1 MPASFHLNRCRPCWT
16 VVALLG
22 WPLLSAAAPQQ
33 LLLTP
38 QQISRAGI
46 ATVRAVTTL
55 PGETAPAGNDLYL
68 SGTVVA
74 PPDANAVSSAVL
86 GGVVQ
91 QVHAAT
97 LQQVR
102 AGTPLLTLHSQGW
115 LEWQRAYL
123 EAHSAARL
131 AHARLARDEALYGD
145 GIIARARLDESR
157 DAAQLATLA
166 AGEREQALR
175 GAGLDGVALRRLRE
189 QRAPSPLLT
198 VRASRDGTV
207 LALPVEAG
215 QHVEAGALLA
225 RVAASMPLWVQLQ
238 ATRTQLPQLRV
249 GDLLQV
255 EGCARLRVTAI
266 SPVVDGATQGAQLR
280 ARQIGQDPCLK
291 VNAFVEAR
299 LLRPAQ
305 RAGGA
310 GGVAVPAVA
319 LVRGMHG
326 TRQDYVFV
334 ANGKGFAATP
344 VQATPAG
351 GGMVWARGALAAG
364 DAVAVRGLAVLKG
377 SWSGL
382 GPAADAPAQGGQ

>member
-1 MPASFHLNRCRPCWT
+1 MPASSHLNRCQPCWT
-16 VVALLG
+16 ILALLG
-22 WPLLSAAAPQQ
+22 WPLWSVAAPQQ
-33 LLLTP
+33 LHLSP

-46 ATVRAVTTL
+46 ATTPAVATL
-55 PGETAPAGNDLYL
+55 HGEGAPAGNDQYL

-74 PPDANAVSSAVL
+74 PPGAGAVASAVL
-86 GGVVQ
+86 EGTLQ
-91 QVHAAT
+91 QVHVT
-97 LQQVR
+97 PLQQVR
-102 AGTPLLTLHSQGW
+102 AGMPMLTLYSQSW

-123 EAHSAARL
+123 EKSSAARL
-131 AHARLARDEALYGD
+131 AHARLARDEGLYSD

-166 AGEREQALR
+166 ASEREQALR
-175 GAGLDGVALRRLRE
+175 SAGLDGVALRRLRE
-189 QRAPSPLLT
+189 QRTLSPLLT
-198 VRASRDGTV
+198 VRASRAGTV

-225 RVAASMPLWVQLQ
+225 RLAASGPLWVQLQ
-238 ATRTQLPQLRV
+238 ATRAQLPLLRV

-255 EGCARLRVTAI
+255 DGCAQLRVTAI
-266 SPVVDGATQGAQLR
+266 SPVVDAATQSAQLR
-280 ARQIGQDPCLK
+280 AQQVGQEPCLK

-305 RAGGA
+305 QAGGV

-319 LVRGMHG
+319 LVRGTG
-326 TRQDYVFV
+326 EARQDFVFV
-334 ANGKGFAATP
+334 ANARGFAVTP

-351 GGMVWARGALAAG
+351 GGMAWVRGALSAG
-364 DAVAVRGLAVLKG
+364 DAVAVRGLAALKG

-382 GPAADAPAQGGQ
+382 GPAAEARVQGGK

>member
-1 MPASFHLNRCRPCWT
+1 MPASSHLNRCPPCWPILA
-16 VVALLG
+16 VLG

-33 LLLTP
+33 LLLTA

-46 ATVRAVTTL
+46 ATAPAVATL
-55 PGETAPAGNDLYL
+55 AGDAAPAGNDLVL

-74 PPDANAVSSAVL
+74 PPDAVALASAAL
-86 GGVVQ
+86 DGVVR
-91 QVHAAT
+91 QVHVT
-97 LQQVR
+97 PLQQVR
-102 AGTPLLTLHSQGW
+102 SGTPLLTLYSLGW

-123 EAHSAARL
+123 EKTSAARL
-131 AHARLARDEALYGD
+131 AQARLARDEGLYGD

-166 AGEREQALR
+166 ASEREQALR

-198 VRASRDGTV
+198 VRASRAGTV
-207 LALPVEAG
+207 LALPAEAG
-215 QHVEAGALLA
+215 QHVEAGAPLA
-225 RVAASMPLWVQLQ
+225 RVAASGPLWVQLQ
-238 ATRTQLPQLRV
+238 ATRAQLPLMRL

-255 EGCARLRVTAI
+255 DGCATLRVAAI
-266 SPVVDGATQGAQLR
+266 SPVVDATTQGALLR
-280 ARQIGQDPCLK
+280 ARQVGQDPCLK

-299 LLRPAQ
+299 LLRPTQ
-305 RAGGA
+305 RAGAA

-319 LVRGMHG
+319 LVRGMG
-326 TRQDYVFV
+326 DARQQYVFV
-334 ANGKGFAATP
+334 ANGKGFVATP

-351 GGMVWARGALAAG
+351 GGMAWVRGALSAG
-364 DAVAVRGLAVLKG
+364 DAVAVRGLAALKG

-382 GPAADAPAQGGQ
+382 GTPADAPTQGGQ

>member
-1 MPASFHLNRCRPCWT
+1 ML
-16 VVALLG
+16 ALLG

-33 LLLTP
+33 LLLSP

-46 ATVRAVTTL
+46 ATTPAVATL
-55 PGETAPAGNDLYL
+55 ASDGTPAGNDQYL

-74 PPDANAVSSAVL
+74 PPSSGAVSSAVL
-86 GGVVQ
+86 DGVVQ
-91 QVHAAT
+91 QVHVT
-97 LQQVR
+97 PLQQVH
-102 AGTPLLTLHSQGW
+102 AGMPLLTLYSQGW

-123 EAHSAARL
+123 EKASAARL
-131 AHARLARDEALYGD
+131 AHARLARDEGLYDD
-145 GIIARARLDESR
+145 GIIARVRLDESR

-166 AGEREQALR
+166 ASEREQALR
-175 GAGLDGVALRRLRE
+175 SAGLDGMALRRLRE
-189 QRAPSPLLT
+189 QRTLSPLLT
-198 VRASRDGTV
+198 VRASRAGSV

-225 RVAASMPLWVQLQ
+225 RMAASGPLWVQLQ
-238 ATRTQLPQLRV
+238 ATRAQLPLLHV

-255 EGCARLRVTAI
+255 DGCARLRVTAI
-266 SPVVDGATQGAQLR
+266 SPVVDGATQSAQLR
-280 ARQIGQDPCLK
+280 AQQVGQAPCLK

-305 RAGGA
+305 KAGTV

-319 LVRGMHG
+319 LVRGTG
-326 TRQDYVFV
+326 EARQDYVFV
-334 ANGKGFAATP
+334 ANARGFVATP

-351 GGMVWARGALAAG
+351 GGMAWVRGALAAG
-364 DAVAVRGLAVLKG
+364 DAVAVRGLAALKG

>member
-1 MPASFHLNRCRPCWT
+1 
-16 VVALLG
+16 
-22 WPLLSAAAPQQ
+22 
-33 LLLTP
+33 
-38 QQISRAGI
+38 
-46 ATVRAVTTL
+46 
-55 PGETAPAGNDLYL
+55 
-68 SGTVVA
+68 
-74 PPDANAVSSAVL
+74 
-86 GGVVQ
+86 
-91 QVHAAT
+91 
-97 LQQVR
+97 
-102 AGTPLLTLHSQGW
+102 
-115 LEWQRAYL
+115 
-123 EAHSAARL
+123 
-131 AHARLARDEALYGD
+131 
-145 GIIARARLDESR
+145 
-157 DAAQLATLA
+157 
-166 AGEREQALR
+166 
-175 GAGLDGVALRRLRE
+175 
-189 QRAPSPLLT
+189 
-198 VRASRDGTV
+198 
-207 LALPVEAG
+207 
-215 QHVEAGALLA
+215 
-225 RVAASMPLWVQLQ
+225 MPLWVQLQ

-266 SPVVDGATQGAQLR
+266 SPVLDGATQGAQLR

-382 GPAADAPAQGGQ
+382 GPASDAPAQGGQ